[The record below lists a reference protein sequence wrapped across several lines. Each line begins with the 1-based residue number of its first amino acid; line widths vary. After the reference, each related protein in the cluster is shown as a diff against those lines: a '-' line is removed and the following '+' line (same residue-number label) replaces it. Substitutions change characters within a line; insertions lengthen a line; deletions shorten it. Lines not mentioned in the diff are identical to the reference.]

1 MDAEEI
7 HGIVDGLA
15 ERIAERFEAELEAQ
29 ADAPRWPELDE
40 AALYGLA
47 GEIVH
52 AIEPSTEADR
62 VAILAQVLVFF
73 GNVVGRSAYFV
84 VEATRHHTN
93 LYVVL
98 VGPTAKGRKGTSEGW
113 ALQLFVAVDPEYI
126 GGCLQS
132 GMSSGEGVI
141 WAVRDPVVKTEAI
154 KEKGVTKGYQEVI
167 EHQGV
172 ADKRSL
178 YREPEFGQVLRVI
191 RREGSTLTTTVRE
204 AWDSGNLKV
213 TTKNSPA
220 RTTGAH
226 ISITGHIT
234 QEELRHCLAVVEGFN
249 GFANRFLWPCVRRSK
264 LLPFGGEPVDLEPFV
279 TRLRTAVNFA
289 KSAGRLTRD
298 EEADRLWAAVYEE
311 LAASHQ
317 GLFGAVTSRAEA
329 QVLRLSMIYAL
340 LDESAIIR
348 AEHLRAARAL
358 WKYCEDSARYIFGD
372 STGDRLADKVLAI
385 IRTGPVTTKEIHDG
399 TNRHHSA
406 KELKRVLDKLEAMR
420 LIKSESVPTGGH
432 PAQRVV
438 AGLTSRYRALAS

>member
-1 MDAEEI
+1 MASSM
-7 HGIVDGLA
+7 A
-15 ERIAERFEAELEAQ
+15 SAQ
-29 ADAPRWPELDE
+29 GCRAVRGRVGGAGGRT
-40 AALYGLA
+40 AL
-47 GEIVH
+47 
-52 AIEPSTEADR
+52 
-62 VAILAQVLVFF
+62 
-73 GNVVGRSAYFV
+73 GRSWMRRRSMASRARLSMPSSHRLKRIGWRSSLRSSSSSGMSWAEVAYFV

-399 TNRHHSA
+399 TNRHLQRQGVEARARQVGGDAAHQIRECSNRWSPRSA
-406 KELKRVLDKLEAMR
+406 
-420 LIKSESVPTGGH
+420 
-432 PAQRVV
+432 VV